1 MPVPRFPPT
10 PSPSR
15 RSWCRASRT
24 LFFSSSLYRRRRV
37 LQFTGSTTCGQSVKA
52 ASGWGPQVANFRVE
66 KGSFS
71 PPRSAPAQA
80 CRQSPPRASALRVP
94 AVSANGGGSE
104 PGWFASYVVV
114 PDRLC
119 APPAPLVPKPPLLP
133 PPGARRPDFMLACET
148 LVAEGG
154 AGTRGLH
161 SPNISASIASLSFR
175 DPIPTLVTWQ
185 VPF

>member
-1 MPVPRFPPT
+1 M
-10 PSPSR
+10 
-15 RSWCRASRT
+15 
-24 LFFSSSLYRRRRV
+24 
-37 LQFTGSTTCGQSVKA
+37 
-52 ASGWGPQVANFRVE
+52 ANFRVE

-94 AVSANGGGSE
+94 SVSANGGGSE
-104 PGWFASYVVV
+104 PGWFASFVVV

-119 APPAPLVPKPPLLP
+119 APLAPLVPKPPLIP